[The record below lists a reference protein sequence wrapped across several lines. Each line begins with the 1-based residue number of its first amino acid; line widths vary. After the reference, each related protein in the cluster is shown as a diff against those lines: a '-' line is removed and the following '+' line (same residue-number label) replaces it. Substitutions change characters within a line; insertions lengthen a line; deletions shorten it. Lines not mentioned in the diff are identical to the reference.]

1 MLVGQA
7 PGGAFVSSGPTLADL
22 FAPLAE
28 SMRGMNNLF
37 AAAVESLAPTFAKI
51 AEIGNSFARLMI
63 RQHEFGKCLYR
74 AVLAFLE
81 RLPGGA
87 FLANALRAFVGPKF
101 DLNEFLRKRAHSA
114 CGSGTPPSR
123 ITSPRRLVSQGNRTL
138 RGPSR
143 ALAPYLQIGE
153 PALI

>member
-1 MLVGQA
+1 
-7 PGGAFVSSGPTLADL
+7 VSSGATLADL

-28 SMRGMNNLF
+28 SMQGMTKLI
-37 AAAVESLAPTFAKI
+37 AAAVQSLAPTLAKI

-74 AVLAFLE
+74 TVLAFLE
-81 RLPGGA
+81 RIPGCR

-101 DLNEFLRKRAHSA
+101 DLNEFLRNRAHSA
-114 CGSGTPPSR
+114 CGSGIPPSR
-123 ITSPRRLVSQGNRTL
+123 IASPRRLVSQGNRTL
-138 RGPSR
+138 RGPSCT
-143 ALAPYLQIGE
+143 LAPSLQMGE